1 MDGTVRAV
9 AVTIL
14 LSLRWRARDARNCHH
29 RTRFFGHERF
39 TDAPHRDGSHGPGG
53 QELRFRTHKYTEHAR
68 WYQAAA
74 GACNARRLK
83 TECTDS
89 PKRRQVTRSFAEAY
103 LERVRGDHATKEFEG
118 HAQTHSSGGNPCSPK
133 PRTGLGCA
141 ASACGGLEKVN
152 SEALLIAA
160 GQNLKRLLSHRGW
173 GRRPCPSGAAGVILP
188 VLPVLPARLR
198 NHTRPT
204 GPTQLAPRHRA

>member
-39 TDAPHRDGSHGPGG
+39 TDAPHRDGSHGLGG

-74 GACNARRLK
+74 GAGNACRLK

-118 HAQTHSSGGNPCSPK
+118 HAQTHSLGGTPVRRSQ
-133 PRTGLGCA
+133 GLAWA
-141 ASACGGLEKVN
+141 APLPPAGSENVN

-188 VLPVLPARLR
+188 VLPFLPA
-198 NHTRPT
+198 
-204 GPTQLAPRHRA
+204 LAP